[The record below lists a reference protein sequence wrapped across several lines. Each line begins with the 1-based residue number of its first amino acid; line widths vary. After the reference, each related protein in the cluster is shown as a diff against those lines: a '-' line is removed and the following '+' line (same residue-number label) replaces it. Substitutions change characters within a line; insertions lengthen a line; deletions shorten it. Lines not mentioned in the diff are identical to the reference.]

1 MYKAVWYKKN
11 NLILLVDSNINQEEE
26 LNSPRVV
33 YTDEL
38 RLLGIDKYTYAKEN
52 KPVCW
57 CIDRKY
63 YYDRK
68 FIFEAKGG
76 DIYHEPRINYPSEL
90 PVLSLKPIDVDEL
103 KKINSEKLFSLQ
115 NEAMDFIN
123 EQYNYYS
130 KRVDAFAVAFS
141 GGKDSQVT
149 LDLVARVIPPDKYKV
164 YYTDTGMEIPCTYE
178 TVEQT
183 KTYYKRTY
191 PNFELIYCDSDVEV
205 IEQWKKYGSPSRM
218 NRWCCKVRK
227 TALFTRKLKDFL
239 NINKQPKCVVFEGV
253 RAEESSRRE
262 GYDRVGEGV
271 KHVHLINCRPI
282 FNWSN
287 TEIYIYM
294 LCLCNIPINK
304 AYTFG
309 LTRVGCNICP
319 FASSWSEFIIHRV
332 YPNITKPYIQVI
344 EEMAKNIGVSDK
356 NKINDYISSG
366 NWKKNAGGKGL
377 SIDETRMDILK
388 KDPNYECVIKKPKQ
402 EWKIWLTTVGK
413 YTLNKID
420 ATTYHGEIKILDN
433 IMKFSVIDKDDKL
446 KVSMSGT
453 SGKLGLT
460 SLLNK
465 ALTKTAYCD
474 RCGVCEAECPT
485 GALTIRKNEFTI
497 DPMRCIQCHK
507 CYEVNSYG
515 CIVAARRRIS
525 EGGISMSSSTTKTSG
540 VDRYS
545 TFGLKEE
552 WVRALVDMGN
562 DWFLEYP
569 GLGNKMI
576 PAAINWFRD
585 AEIVDKKEK
594 KLSEFGYLF
603 CQIFKK
609 NEYLAWQI
617 MWINLSFNSP
627 IINCYIND
635 LLNDTNYNKDGIL
648 TLLQYRYP
656 DLKENTL
663 SNPIGAI
670 FNMFEHT
677 PFGCSQEMS
686 DFEDYSLKM
695 GAYKT
700 ENRERFVKKIG
711 SENISKISITYM
723 LYYLAEQ
730 TKSYEYSV
738 SDFYE
743 RKIIGPKLV
752 FNYPLEKFHSVLRSL
767 TELGYLSADLLGG
780 LDNIHLNKKF
790 KSLDILREMVD
801 KI

>member
-1 MYKAVWYKKN
+1 MYKVIWYKKT
-11 NLILLVDSNINQEEE
+11 NLLLLVDSNLNKDEE

-33 YTDEL
+33 YSDEL
-38 RLLGIDKYTYAKEN
+38 KLLGIDKYKFPIDN

-63 YYDRK
+63 YYAGQ
-68 FIFEAKGG
+68 FIFGVKGG
-76 DIYHEPRINYPSEL
+76 DLYHEPKIIYPDEF
-90 PVLSLKPIDVDEL
+90 PVYNLKPIDIEAL
-103 KKINSEKLFSLQ
+103 RKINYDKLFSLQ

-123 EQYNYYS
+123 EQYDYYS

-178 TVEQT
+178 TVEET
-183 KTYYKRTY
+183 KNYYKGIY
-191 PNFELIYCDSDVEV
+191 PNFDFIYCDSDTEV
-205 IEQWKKYGSPSRM
+205 IEQWKSYGPPSRM

-227 TALFTRKLKDFL
+227 TALFTRKLKDTL
-239 NINKQPKCVVFEGV
+239 NTKKQPKCVVFEGV

-271 KHVHLINCRPI
+271 KHVNLINCRPI

-294 LCLCNIPINK
+294 LCMSNMQLNK

-319 FASSWSEFIIHRV
+319 FASSWSEFIIHKV
-332 YPNITKPYIQVI
+332 YPDITKPYINVI
-344 EEMAKNIGVSDK
+344 EEMAKNIGVNSKSKVDE
-356 NKINDYISSG
+356 YISSG
-366 NWKKNAGGKGL
+366 NWKKNAGGRGL
-377 SIDETRMDILK
+377 IVDETRMDILK
-388 KDPNYECVIKKPKQ
+388 KDPNYESIITNPKQ
-402 EWKIWLTTVGK
+402 DWKIWLTTVGE
-413 YTLNKID
+413 YTLNKVD
-420 ATTYHGEIKILDN
+420 SLNYNGEIKIYDD
-433 IMKFSVIDKDDKL
+433 IMKFNVSEREQKL

-453 SGKLGLT
+453 SGKLSLT

-465 ALTKTAYCD
+465 ALTKTAYCE

-485 GALTIRKNEFTI
+485 GALKIRKNEITI
-497 DPMRCIQCHK
+497 DPMQCVHCHK

-515 CIVAARRRIS
+515 CIVAARRRVS
-525 EGGISMSSSTTKTSG
+525 EGGTSMSSSTTKSSG

-545 TFGLKEE
+545 TFGLKED
-552 WVRALVDMGN
+552 WVRALVDME
-562 DWFLEYP
+562 DEWFIEYP

-585 AEIVDKKEK
+585 SGIVDSKEK
-594 KLSEFGYLF
+594 KLSEFGHLF
-603 CQIFKK
+603 CDIFRKD
-609 NEYLAWQI
+609 EYLAWQI
-617 MWINLSFNSP
+617 MWINLAFNSP
-627 IINCYIND
+627 IVNCYVND
-635 LLNDTNYNKDGIL
+635 LMNNVNYNKAGIL

-656 DLKENTL
+656 GLKENTL

-677 PFGCSQEMS
+677 PFGCSQEMA
-686 DFEDYSLKM
+686 DFEDYSIKM
-695 GAYKT
+695 GTYAV
-700 ENRERFVKKIG
+700 ENRERLIKKIG
-711 SENISKISITYM
+711 TDNISRISITYM
-723 LYYLAEQ
+723 LYYLAELSN
-730 TKSYEYSV
+730 SYEYSV

-743 RKIIGPKLV
+743 RKVMGPKLI
-752 FNYPLEKFHSVLRSL
+752 FNYPLDKFHNVLRSL
-767 TELGYLSADLLGG
+767 TESGYLTADLLGG

-790 KSLDILREMVD
+790 SAISILKEMVS